1 MTIIVKEFR
10 KALSTAGEF
19 QLDGDEAEVAVI
31 QH

>member
-1 MTIIVKEFR
+1 MSIIVKDFR

-19 QLDGDEAEVAVI
+19 QLEGDEAEAAVI